1 MKLWKL
7 FFVKSFL
14 SFVALLTM
22 ENLHDRILL
31 TANELFMRYGFRSV
45 SMDDIAREL
54 GISKK
59 TIYQSYQEKDE
70 LVRAIFRQHQAQWL
84 KNAEHIKSTSADAL
98 EELLLFTDQ
107 VRQQLAT
114 INPSVLFDLYKYHR
128 SVWNEWSEYK
138 ISIARRNV
146 IETLERGIREGFFR
160 PDLDPVIMAVMRME
174 QIEMSFNDH
183 LFPASTFAIQKVH
196 TQLFDHFLQG
206 ILTEKGRELYLK
218 RKSILNSISP
228 T

>member
-1 MKLWKL
+1 MLEGL
-7 FFVKSFL
+7 R
-14 SFVALLTM
+14 
-22 ENLHDRILL
+22 DRILL

-59 TIYQSYQEKDE
+59 TIYQYYQEKEE
-70 LVRAIFRQHQAQWL
+70 LVRGIFRQHQSQWL
-84 KNAEHIKSTSADAL
+84 KNADHIKSSSVDAL

-138 ISIARRNV
+138 NNIARRHV
-146 IETLERGIREGFFR
+146 IETLERGMREGFFR
-160 PDLDPVIMAVMRME
+160 SDLDPAIMAVMRME

-183 LFPASTFAIQKVH
+183 VFPASAFAIQNVH
-196 TQLFDHFLQG
+196 AQLFDHFLQG
-206 ILTEKGRELYLK
+206 ILTEKGRELYFK
-218 RKSILNSISP
+218 RKSTFHSISP